1 MKKKLEFKTMTDKR
15 GNDTLELFLETL
27 DDAQIV
33 NTLALIEKIE
43 FNGLQIAIK
52 MKWVKKLEKNL
63 YEIRAKFGNNNQRVI
78 YFQEVN
84 KQYVITHGFS
94 KKTQKTP
101 IREINKAKRLRER
114 YFKEIK

>member
-15 GNDTLELFLETL
+15 GNDTLEFFLETL

-52 MKWVKKLEKNL
+52 
-63 YEIRAKFGNNNQRVI
+63 
-78 YFQEVN
+78 
-84 KQYVITHGFS
+84 
-94 KKTQKTP
+94 
-101 IREINKAKRLRER
+101 
-114 YFKEIK
+114 